1 MLKNMGWFMMDNNG
15 NFTLEILVVGMI
27 IILILGIISVASEV
41 SQEKISKSVENNNIE
56 KTISEVA
63 DSLIN
68 DPGIPIN
75 WEDFKSKRVG
85 LAIINEDETVIPNSV
100 SYFKLLELGR
110 DYENLV
116 TKRLFDNKFH
126 SSMEL
131 IPYETSISSV
141 KIGSNNVQ
149 SNNIFS
155 VNRVVKCDFYKKY
168 VICDFLNDGKC
179 NHNHNQKDHSCNYF
193 KVFKG
198 NLKKMDY
205 YLLLNESEKLENKYS
220 IDTTHF
226 KSYNGKSVSNTK
238 IYLNNELNELFE
250 SNESSSIVFIHF
262 DKKDTKAVLVGVPK
276 DFDKNK
282 LNYNYF
288 TTQTCDFVI
297 KAWS

>member
-27 IILILGIISVASEV
+27 VIMILGIISVASEV
-41 SQEKISKSVENNNIE
+41 SQEKISKSAESGNIE

-63 DSLIN
+63 DILIN
-68 DPGIPIN
+68 DPGTPIN
-75 WEDFKSKRVG
+75 WEDYKSKRVG
-85 LAIINEDETVIPNSV
+85 LAIINEDENIIPNSV

-116 TKRLFDNKFH
+116 TKRIFDNKFH

-131 IPYETSISSV
+131 IPHETSISSV
-141 KIGSNNVQ
+141 KIGSNNDQ
-149 SNNIFS
+149 SKNIFTA
-155 VNRVVKCDFYKKY
+155 NRIVKCDFFKKY

-179 NHNHNQKDHSCNYF
+179 NHNHNQKDHSCNYL

-198 NLKKMDY
+198 NLKKTDY
-205 YLLLNESEKLENKYS
+205 YILLNESEKLENKYY
-220 IDTTHF
+220 IDNTHF
-226 KSYNGKSVSNTK
+226 KSYSGESVSNTK

-250 SNESSSIVFIHF
+250 MNESSAVAFIHF

-276 DFDKNK
+276 DFDKSK
-282 LNYNYF
+282 LDYNYF

>member
-1 MLKNMGWFMMDNNG
+1 MDNNG

-27 IILILGIISVASEV
+27 ILMILGIISVASEI

-56 KTISEVA
+56 KAISEVA
-63 DSLIN
+63 DTLIN
-68 DPGIPIN
+68 DPGSPIN
-75 WEDFKSKRVG
+75 WEDFKSKRV
-85 LAIINEDETVIPNSV
+85 
-100 SYFKLLELGR
+100 R

-131 IPYETSISSV
+131 IPRETSISSV
-141 KIGSNNVQ
+141 KIGSNDVQ
-149 SNNIFS
+149 SNNVFS
-155 VNRVVKCDFYKKY
+155 ANRLVKCDFFKKY
-168 VICDFLNDGKC
+168 VICDFSNDGKC

-193 KVFKG
+193 KLFKG
-198 NLKKMDY
+198 NLKKTDY
-205 YLLLNESEKLENKYS
+205 YLLINDSERLENKYS

-226 KSYNGKSVSNTK
+226 KSQRGESISSTR
-238 IYLNNELNELFE
+238 IYLNDKLNELFE
-250 SNESSSIVFIHF
+250 VNDTSSIVFIHF
-262 DKKDTKAVLVGVPK
+262 DKKDTKAVLVGIPR

-288 TTQTCDFVI
+288 TTQPCDFVI